1 MVIHSDV
8 TDIKRHE
15 KEVADRE
22 VRQINGIEAVAYFRQ
37 EYPSIPVIILT
48 GYPDVN
54 LATEFLKGGVVEY
67 LVKPIEKSE
76 LLAAVTNAADQRR
89 IFSGP

>member
-48 GYPDVN
+48 G
-54 LATEFLKGGVVEY
+54 
-67 LVKPIEKSE
+67 
-76 LLAAVTNAADQRR
+76 
-89 IFSGP
+89 